1 MSVIINHHHETL
13 LIVAIIST
21 GTSYN
26 SLSLIPGTSSDS
38 PKIYHPRLQTN
49 PALYLSIIHPG
60 IAGNEEADKAAKEGA
75 TTPIPSGVK
84 RIPKEENFTSLAYL
98 HRKTRETEAKESS
111 KWLKQLETLGDRQ
124 GYLLPTTRKPDENA
138 MPTPK
143 RLATRYYQLKIGH
156 AAAVI
161 GTHLKQIHTTQDD
174 RGWWCNDGERRTVRH
189 LFKLCPRWR
198 RER

>member
-1 MSVIINHHHETL
+1 VIPPRS
-13 LIVAIIST
+13 IIPDFKP
-21 GTSYN
+21 
-26 SLSLIPGTSSDS
+26 IPHY
-38 PKIYHPRLQTN
+38 IYPC
-49 PALYLSIIHPG
+49 IHPG

-98 HRKTRETEAKESS
+98 HRKTREREAKESS

-143 RLATRYYQLKIGH
+143 RLTTRYYQLKIGH
-156 AAAVI
+156 ATAVI
-161 GTHLKQIHTTQDD
+161 GTHLKRIHTTQDD
-174 RGWWCNDGERRTVRH
+174 RAGGATTVRGKRSDTCLNSVQDGEEKGRR
-189 LFKLCPRWR
+189 
-198 RER
+198 